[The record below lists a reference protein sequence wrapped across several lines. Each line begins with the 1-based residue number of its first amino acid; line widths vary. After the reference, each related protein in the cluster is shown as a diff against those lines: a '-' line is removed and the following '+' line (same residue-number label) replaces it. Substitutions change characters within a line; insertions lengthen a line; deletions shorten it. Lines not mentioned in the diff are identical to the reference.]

1 MGRKLSGT
9 ESNIG
14 RQLSLA
20 GAMGEPYE
28 LLPALFRS
36 SMVGVAICDRQFR
49 FRAVNDALASMNGVP
64 VAAHLGKTIHAV
76 VGNAA
81 EKVLPAFEH
90 VFATGQPLSNFEVTA
105 KLPSRDAP
113 GHWNESY
120 FPIKDDAGQVQQV
133 GAVVLE
139 LTKRKDIDAAVF
151 RLTEGLTHIKAVL
164 RNDPHALQPAGLA
177 TVGASL
183 DEVSAG
189 AGALLETCLLE
200 TRAISRLLHS
210 APRFSAVQPLHP
222 ARAGQQVKL
231 ARAGQTREFAA
242 AEQITDR
249 GYISPLSARER
260 EVAAHLATG
269 KTNKQI
275 ASMLNISTRTVESHR
290 ARIMLKLDMHSLSE
304 LVRYAVRTHLIQ
316 P

>member
-20 GAMGEPYE
+20 GAMGEPYD
-28 LLPALFRS
+28 LLPALFSS

-49 FRAVNDALASMNGVP
+49 FRAVNDALASMNGIP

-81 EKVLPAFEH
+81 EKVLPALEH

-139 LTKRKDIDAAVF
+139 LTKPKDIASAVF
-151 RLTEGLTHIKAVL
+151 RLAEGLTHIKAVL

-183 DEVSAG
+183 DEVSSG

-222 ARAGQQVKL
+222 ARAGQQVML
-231 ARAGQTREFAA
+231 ARAGQAREFAA
-242 AEQITDR
+242 AEQIADR
-249 GYISPLSARER
+249 GYNALSERER
-260 EVAAHLATG
+260 EVAAYLASG

-275 ASMLNISTRTVESHR
+275 ASMLTISTRTVESHR
-290 ARIMLKLDMHSLSE
+290 ARVMLKLGMHSLSD

>member
-20 GAMGEPYE
+20 GAMGEPYD
-28 LLPALFRS
+28 LLPALFSR

-49 FRAVNDALASMNGVP
+49 FRALNDALAPINGIPVP
-64 VAAHLGKTIHAV
+64 AHLGKTIHAV

-105 KLPSRDAP
+105 KLPSRGAP

-120 FPIKDDAGQVQQV
+120 FPIKDDAGEVQQV

-139 LTKRKDIDAAVF
+139 LTRRKDIDAAVF
-151 RLTEGLTHIKAVL
+151 RLTEGLTQIKAVL
-164 RNDPHALQPAGLA
+164 RNHPHELQPAGLA
-177 TVGASL
+177 TGGASL
-183 DEVSAG
+183 DDVFAR
-189 AGALLETCLLE
+189 AGALLESCVLE

-210 APRFSAVQPLHP
+210 APCFSAVQPLQP
-222 ARAGQQVKL
+222 ARTGQ
-231 ARAGQTREFAA
+231 AREFAA
-242 AEQITDR
+242 AEQIADR
-249 GYISPLSARER
+249 GYNALSERER
-260 EVAAHLATG
+260 EVAAYLASG

-275 ASMLNISTRTVESHR
+275 ASMLTISTRTVESHR
-290 ARIMLKLDMHSLSE
+290 ARVMLKLGMHSLSD